1 MGKVSALTEA
11 VREALV
17 TLQDPDVPVGDVRA
31 KLLELHPELAEQAEN
46 RLLSTKVYQQ
56 RDWAREQLG
65 AQRQRTRAKARTAK
79 RRPSGP
85 PTLERYQM
93 AERFLALCG
102 GQAKH
107 AEEVLGF
114 LEKIDPAEL
123 RQAYE
128 GWQQLVASAGNAQK
142 ARLVL
147 ATMRDTGMI

>member
-1 MGKVSALTEA
+1 MGKMSALTEA

-17 TLQDPDVPVGDVRA
+17 ALRDPDVQASDVRA
-31 KLLELHPELAEQAEN
+31 KVVELHPELSEQVED
-46 RLLSTKVYQQ
+46 RLFSTKVYQQ
-56 RDWAREQLG
+56 RDWAREQFG
-65 AQRQRTRAKARTAK
+65 GERQRPRTKAAKPRSTGLA
-79 RRPSGP
+79 
-85 PTLERYQM
+85 TLEKYQM

-107 AEEVLGF
+107 AEEVLAF
-114 LEKIDPAEL
+114 LEKIEPAEL
-123 RQAYE
+123 RQAYD

>member
-1 MGKVSALTEA
+1 MGKTSALTEA

-17 TLQDPDVPVGDVRA
+17 ALRDADVPAGDVRA
-31 KLLELHPELAEQAEN
+31 KVVELHPEMGEQVED
-46 RLLSTKVYQQ
+46 RIFSTKVYQQ
-56 RDWAREQLG
+56 RDWAREQIG
-65 AQRQRTRAKARTAK
+65 GQRQRTRAKVRTAK

-114 LEKIDPAEL
+114 LEKIDPTEL

-142 ARLVL
+142 ARQVL

>member
-1 MGKVSALTEA
+1 MGKTSALTEA

-17 TLQDPDVPVGDVRA
+17 ALRDPDASTGDVRA
-31 KLLELHPELAEQAEN
+31 KLIELHPELEKQVEDG
-46 RLLSTKVYQQ
+46 LSSTKVYQQ
-56 RDWAREQLG
+56 REWAREQIG
-65 AQRQRTRAKARTAK
+65 GQRQRAKARSVK

-85 PTLERYQM
+85 PTLERYSM

-107 AEEVLGF
+107 AEEVLSF

-128 GWQQLVASAGNAQK
+128 GWQQLIASAGNAQK
-142 ARLVL
+142 ARQVL